1 MDGAGKKILKTF
13 SNIKAK
19 DIEFIDELPQ
29 ESVSLKRSDYIMKV
43 TDFKGSAF
51 LVIWEFLS
59 KWSTKPILNLID
71 YYVRS
76 QIKYDLPV
84 RPVVFLLQDSTDAK
98 KYYKDRHLKFNFN
111 LVKVYDFN
119 APEFVKKQ
127 DVELLPFVPL
137 MKEATEAI
145 VFEAEE
151 RIYNESRL
159 TTEEKANLLT
169 AMAIFAGLKDKNLT
183 LKLVQRRRDIMIES
197 YAYEII
203 MEEGKKEGKKEGR
216 KEGKLTTIRE
226 NIITTLN
233 IRFNSAPD
241 EVIQFIGKIKD
252 MNLLNNIFK
261 FAITTERLEDFQR
274 LLHAENRDERF
285 YD

>member
-1 MDGAGKKILKTF
+1 
-13 SNIKAK
+13 
-19 DIEFIDELPQ
+19 
-29 ESVSLKRSDYIMKV
+29 
-43 TDFKGSAF
+43 
-51 LVIWEFLS
+51 
-59 KWSTKPILNLID
+59 
-71 YYVRS
+71 
-76 QIKYDLPV
+76 
-84 RPVVFLLQDSTDAK
+84 
-98 KYYKDRHLKFNFN
+98 
-111 LVKVYDFN
+111 
-119 APEFVKKQ
+119 
-127 DVELLPFVPL
+127 
-137 MKEATEAI
+137 
-145 VFEAEE
+145 
-151 RIYNESRL
+151 
-159 TTEEKANLLT
+159 
-169 AMAIFAGLKDKNLT
+169 
-183 LKLVQRRRDIMIES
+183 
-197 YAYEII
+197 